1 MQVIIQPALWRGS
14 VMRAFQDKRLASW
27 QLNCLLMLDTP
38 RTPEFSRHSLARQF
52 LVVSFPVVLL
62 GMLAIGFWVASKIES
77 SVAQRIGSVVAIYV
91 DSFIAPH
98 VQSLTG
104 TQDLS
109 APEREALASLLRGT
123 ALGERIVAFKIWRPD
138 GTVLH
143 SNNPELVGR
152 KFEVDEGL
160 QAALAGGT
168 HSEISELKDEENIFE
183 AKKHARLIETYVPL
197 HAMGKADVIAAAE
210 VYHPTDEL
218 TRESRMAQTTSWLV
232 VGGVT
237 ALTYLCLFGLVRRG
251 SKTIDVQRQDL
262 SEKVYQL
269 TQVLQQNE
277 LLHERVRRAAA
288 RTTALNE
295 SFLRRLS
302 ADLHDGP
309 GQDMG
314 LAMMQLEALARRDLG
329 QLSDSEFGMLEAT
342 KASPSNVAALAE
354 YRSAYSAMRSALAD
368 LRAIS
373 SGLLL
378 PEVSSLSPAQVAA
391 RAIRDYEQ
399 KTGAKVTLNAQEDSA
414 EASLPVK
421 ITLYR
426 VLQETLSNGFRHA
439 LGSAQHVRLV
449 VKNSELEL
457 QVRDNGPG
465 FDAVATVPEG
475 HLGLAGMRERVE
487 ILGGSFDLQSSPGS
501 GTTVLVQLPLY
512 TPGTEEGLL

>member
-1 MQVIIQPALWRGS
+1 MADLS
-14 VMRAFQDKRLASW
+14 
-27 QLNCLLMLDTP
+27 N
-38 RTPEFSRHSLARQF
+38 TPEFSRHSLARQF
-52 LVVSFPVVLL
+52 LVVSFPIVLL
-62 GMLAIGFWVASKIES
+62 GMLAIGFWVAAKIES
-77 SVAQRIGSVVAIYV
+77 SVAQRIGSVVGIYV

-98 VQSLTG
+98 VQSLALA
-104 TQDLS
+104 QDLTP
-109 APEREALASLLRGT
+109 PEREALASLLRGT

-152 KFEVDEGL
+152 KFAVDEGL
-160 QAALAGGT
+160 QAALGGAT
-168 HSEISELKDEENIFE
+168 YSEISDLEDEENIFE
-183 AKKHARLIETYVPL
+183 AKKHERLIETYLPL
-197 HAMGKADVIAAAE
+197 HTVGKGDVIAAAE

-251 SKTIDVQRQDL
+251 SKTIEVQRKDL

-314 LAMMQLEALARRDLG
+314 LAVMQLEALARRDMS
-329 QLSDSEFGMLEAT
+329 QLSASEFGQLEA
-342 KASPSNVAALAE
+342 KVGPSNVSALGE
-354 YRSAYSAMRSALAD
+354 YRSAYSAMKSALAD

-373 SGLLL
+373 AGLLL
-378 PEVSSLSPAQVAA
+378 PEVAGLSPAQVAA
-391 RAIRDYEQ
+391 RAIRDYEH
-399 KTGAKVTLNAQEDSA
+399 KTAAKVTLNAQEDGA

-449 VKNSELEL
+449 VKNGQLEL
-457 QVRDNGPG
+457 QVRDSGPG
-465 FDAVATVPEG
+465 FDAGASVPDG

-487 ILGGSFDLQSSPGS
+487 ILGGTFDLQSSPGS
-501 GTTVLVQLPLY
+501 GTTVLVQLPLQ
-512 TPGTEEGLL
+512 TPGSEEGIL